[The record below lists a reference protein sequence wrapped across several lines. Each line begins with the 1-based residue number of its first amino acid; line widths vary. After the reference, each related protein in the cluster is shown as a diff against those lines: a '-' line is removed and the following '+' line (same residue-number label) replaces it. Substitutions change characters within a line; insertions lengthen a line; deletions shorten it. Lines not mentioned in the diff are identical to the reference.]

1 MTLGMLRPQCA
12 LATGKSAEKPTKI
25 GVNRR
30 IDVVE
35 GQAGSPDTIEEN
47 RKSEPT
53 MRNTSSTSAKLLK

>member
-35 GQAGSPDTIEEN
+35 GQAGSPDTIED

-53 MRNTSSTSAKLLK
+53 MRNTSSTSSKLLK